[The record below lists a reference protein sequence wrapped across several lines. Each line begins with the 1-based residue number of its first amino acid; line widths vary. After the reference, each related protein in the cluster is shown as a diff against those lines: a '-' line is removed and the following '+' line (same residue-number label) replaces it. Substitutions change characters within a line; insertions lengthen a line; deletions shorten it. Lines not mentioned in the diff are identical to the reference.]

1 MEIAEF
7 YLTDNGATVEKAWNG
22 QEAVEK
28 FADSAPGTYQLI
40 LMDVMMPVMDGFEA
54 TRQIRSL
61 FASASRPDAAS
72 IPILAMTAQ
81 TSAQS
86 IQECKNAGM
95 NEHIGK
101 PIDEEKLINIL
112 QNFTH
117 RK

>member
-1 MEIAEF
+1 
-7 YLTDNGATVEKAWNG
+7 
-22 QEAVEK
+22 
-28 FADSAPGTYQLI
+28 
-40 LMDVMMPVMDGFEA
+40 
-54 TRQIRSL
+54 
-61 FASASRPDAAS
+61 
-72 IPILAMTAQ
+72 MTAQ